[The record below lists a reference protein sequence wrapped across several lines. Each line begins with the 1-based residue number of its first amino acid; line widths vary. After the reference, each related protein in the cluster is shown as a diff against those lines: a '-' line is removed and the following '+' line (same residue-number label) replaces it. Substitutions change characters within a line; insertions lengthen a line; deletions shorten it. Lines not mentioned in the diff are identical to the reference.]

1 MASQHCKTFEN
12 RGRNVLS
19 RGGLLLAMLL
29 MLTPRFSVAGQ
40 VPVLPKDVQMS
51 DGADI
56 GVTIM
61 GTIVQRKAENNVA
74 LIKEVKS
81 GKVLALKPGY
91 KFLDKYEVVEISGK
105 FMVIKA
111 GGQKTLIYQDKFAGE
126 FARASGGSST
136 PVTPLGSYNGEA
148 PEFFKE
154 EGFERQANSVTMSG
168 SYRDKVVTQ
177 DMATVLMQATAEPY
191 IEGGQV
197 VGFKLSQIDAGSI
210 YWKGGLKDD
219 DVITEINGQKL
230 DSVAKAVLILKTLKQ
245 ESQIDVGVL
254 RKGAPVKFSLK
265 IN

>member
-1 MASQHCKTFEN
+1 MAARQSKTFEM
-12 RGRNVLS
+12 RGWDVRS
-19 RGGLLLAMLL
+19 RGKVWLALLFMLFPPL
-29 MLTPRFSVAGQ
+29 SKAGQ
-40 VPVLPKDVQMS
+40 TPVLPKDVRMS

-74 LIKEVKS
+74 LIKETKS
-81 GKVLALKPGY
+81 GKVRAVKPGY
-91 KFLDKYEVVEISGK
+91 KLLEKYEVVEISGK

-111 GGQKTLIYQDKFAGE
+111 DGQKTLVYQDKFAGE
-126 FARASGGSST
+126 FARAAGASPT
-136 PVTPLGSYNGEA
+136 AAAPLGNYSGEA

-154 EGFERQANSVTMSG
+154 EGFERQANAVTMSG

-177 DMATVLMQATAEPY
+177 DMAAVLMQATAEPF

-230 DSVAKAVLILKTLKQ
+230 DSVSKAVLILKTLKQ